1 MMALECRHL
10 LLAVLSFCWPL
21 AVLAQPAAASHR
33 AEADPFTFR
42 LAEGERAQSKNQ
54 GERSQA
60 LEGSGQAYPIKP
72 IRVIVGFAP
81 SGGTDVAARTLGQ
94 KLAETLGQS
103 IVVDNR
109 PGAGGTIG
117 DALAATAAPDGYTLL
132 MTANGPHAI
141 APSLYASL
149 PYNIFRDY
157 ASISLVTTNPYVLVV
172 HPSVPA
178 ASVKEFIAW
187 LKSNPTQANFSS
199 AGNGT
204 PAHLAGELFKSMAGV
219 SMTHVPY
226 KGAAPALAGLMG
238 GQVNVLFSEML
249 TAAPQLKSGKVR
261 ALAVTTAARSAFVPD
276 LPTISES
283 GLTGYDVS
291 VWYALLAPARTQK
304 TIIARLNSDV
314 VRALQ
319 TPDLKER
326 FARMGSTASSSS
338 PAELDALIR
347 RDYEQWAHVIK
358 SAGIKLD

>member
-1 MMALECRHL
+1 M
-10 LLAVLSFCWPL
+10 
-21 AVLAQPAAASHR
+21 
-33 AEADPFTFR
+33 
-42 LAEGERAQSKNQ
+42 
-54 GERSQA
+54 
-60 LEGSGQAYPIKP
+60 I
-72 IRVIVGFAP
+72 
-81 SGGTDVAARTLGQ
+81 
-94 KLAETLGQS
+94 
-103 IVVDNR
+103 DNR

-117 DALAATAAPDGYTLL
+117 NALAATTAPDGYTLL
-132 MTANGPHAI
+132 MTANGPHSI

-178 ASVKEFIAW
+178 VSVKEFIAW
-187 LKSNPTQANFSS
+187 LKSNPTQGNFSS

-204 PAHLAGELFKSMAGV
+204 PAHLAGELFKSMAAV
-219 SMTHVPY
+219 NMTHVPCR
-226 KGAAPALAGLMG
+226 KGAAPALAGLIG

-261 ALAVTTAARSAFVPD
+261 ALAVTTATRSAFVPD

-283 GLTGYDVS
+283 GLAGYDVS
-291 VWYALLAPARTQK
+291 VWYALLAPAGTPK
-304 TIIARLNSDV
+304 PIIARLNGDV

-319 TPDLKER
+319 TPDLIER

-338 PAELDALIR
+338 PSELDALIK
-347 RDYEQWAHVIK
+347 RDYERWARVIK